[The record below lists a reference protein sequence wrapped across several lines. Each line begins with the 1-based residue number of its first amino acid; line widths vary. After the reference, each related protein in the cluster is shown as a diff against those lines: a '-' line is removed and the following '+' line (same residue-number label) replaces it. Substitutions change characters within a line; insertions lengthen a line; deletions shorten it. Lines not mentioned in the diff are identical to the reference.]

1 MIVADYSMPGAEMR
15 VLAGEVVQAEEVPRA
30 RLAASGLPVNVEG
43 GEFMTREL
51 LKVGNR
57 EVYGADFSRVIGEW
71 LSNQRKPAELMVLER
86 REWGNFWLSAQ
97 RQGSRPAGR
106 RRRCRPGELQRRI
119 ERVDQLHAQISRI
132 EKVEIGRIN
141 HGLERLRLK
150 TRKLELTTVWMR
162 PLRPIWTPS
171 APSGDAAEYRVLE
184 DKLVALQQQ
193 FNRDSITV
201 RTADGREQEITL
213 GKVVRAFQPNAM
225 STPQKLMFYFAK
237 LREFVSD
244 EPREANTEGGVF
256 PAIFGTVLMT
266 LIMAVIV
273 TPFGVIAAV
282 YLREYA
288 KQGLLTRIIR
298 IAVNN
303 LAGVPSIVY
312 GVFGLG
318 FFVYVLGGSL
328 DRLFYPEAAPAPV
341 FGTPGLMWAS
351 LTLAILTLPVVIVA
365 TEEGLARIPRMIRE
379 GLLALGATKSGDVV
393 EGGAAD
399 GQPGDDDR
407 FHPRR
412 GACRRRSGAAD
423 AGRRGRWRRTCR
435 STATTPICIWTR
447 RSCTA
452 SHLRRRL
459 PEPQRRGGAAAGLRH
474 RAAAGTG
481 DRHAQLQRDLHSQPP
496 AREVQGAGS
505 LIEAVRVRQ
514 RPGERG
520 AGPTCACSFALAAAN
535 GANTTQ
541 TTTHSIDIRPRPR
554 QAQPEPGQRAGRHR
568 GARPQPAV
576 LRPEAG
582 VAQRQHEHPRQRVTA
597 FIGPSGCGK
606 STPLRCFNRMND
618 RVDGCRIEG
627 AINLDGQ
634 NIYQKGVT
642 WPTCVVA
649 SAWCSEAQPVPQ
661 EHLRERGLRP
671 AHPCIKQKRVLDETV
686 EWALKGAALWEEVKD
701 RCTSRHSASGGQQ
714 QRSVIARTI
723 AVQPEVLLLDEPSSA
738 STHPR

>member
-1 MIVADYSMPGAEMR
+1 MKKDSLNSWVKSGTPWIWMNAGAVSIAVIMTLGLLAIIAVRGLAHFWPADVIVADYSMPGAEMR

-57 EVYGADFSRVIGEW
+57 EVYGADFSWVVGEW
-71 LSNQRKPAELMVLER
+71 LSNQHTPAELMVLER
-86 REWGNFWLSAQ
+86 REWGNFYGYLLNVKEAGQLVAEGDSAWN
-97 RQGSRPAGR
+97 
-106 RRRCRPGELQRRI
+106 ELQTRI
-119 ERVDQLHAQISRI
+119 DRVDELHSRISRI

-150 TRKLELTTVWMR
+150 TRQLELNDR
-162 PLRPIWTPS
+162 L
-171 APSGDAAEYRVLE
+171 DAAAQADLDAERAQWDAEYRVLE
-184 DKLVALQQQ
+184 DQLIALQQE

-213 GKVVRAFQPNAM
+213 GKVVRAFRPNAM

-237 LREFVSD
+237 LWEFVSD

-266 LIMAVIV
+266 MIMAVIV

-379 GLLALGATKSGDVV
+379 GSLALGATKSETLWKVV
-393 EGGAAD
+393 L
-399 GQPGDDDR
+399 PM
-407 FHPRR
+407 
-412 GACRRRSGAAD
+412 
-423 AGRRGRWRRTCR
+423 
-435 STATTPICIWTR
+435 
-447 RSCTA
+447 A
-452 SHLRRRL
+452 SPAMMTGLILAVAR
-459 PEPQRRGGAAAGLRH
+459 AAGEVAPLMLVGVVKL
-474 RAAAGTG
+474 APNLPLNGNYPY
-481 DRHAQLQRDLHSQPP
+481 LHLDQKIMHLGFHIYDVGFQSPN
-496 AREVQGAGS
+496 V
-505 LIEAVRVRQ
+505 EA
-514 RPGERG
+514 
-520 AGPTCACSFALAAAN
+520 
-535 GANTTQ
+535 
-541 TTTHSIDIRPRPR
+541 
-554 QAQPEPGQRAGRHR
+554 
-568 GARPQPAV
+568 ARPLVYATALLLV
-576 LRPEAG
+576 LVIA
-582 VAQRQHEHPRQRVTA
+582 TLN
-597 FIGPSGCGK
+597 FS
-606 STPLRCFNRMND
+606 
-618 RVDGCRIEG
+618 
-627 AINLDGQ
+627 AIYIRN
-634 NIYQKGVT
+634 
-642 WPTCVVA
+642 
-649 SAWCSEAQPVPQ
+649 
-661 EHLRERGLRP
+661 HLREKYK
-671 AHPCIKQKRVLDETV
+671 ALD
-686 EWALKGAALWEEVKD
+686 
-701 RCTSRHSASGGQQ
+701 H
-714 QRSVIARTI
+714 
-723 AVQPEVLLLDEPSSA
+723 
-738 STHPR
+738 